1 LTFIL
6 NMLGIVYK
14 AGILVEPVRFHI
26 LIDFGL
32 YFTSMVLLFLLSILT
47 AAIAVRSKLKR
58 QASVNL
64 VDV

>member
-1 LTFIL
+1 MAGFGSLIGALGSIALTFIL

-47 AAIAVRSKLKR
+47 
-58 QASVNL
+58 
-64 VDV
+64 